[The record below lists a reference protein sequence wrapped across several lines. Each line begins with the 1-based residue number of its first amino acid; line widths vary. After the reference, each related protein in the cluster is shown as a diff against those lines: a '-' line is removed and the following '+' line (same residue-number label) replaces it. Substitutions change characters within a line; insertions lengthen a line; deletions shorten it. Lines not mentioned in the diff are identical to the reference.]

1 MSRPSAVQGG
11 LLSLPTWLRRNLRML
26 YIGYVFATH
35 GMAALAVRLHL
46 FAPYAWLVYLF
57 QRERMSEELGVQLRR
72 ALERLGPTFIKF
84 GQMLSTRVDLLP
96 LDVIRELKKLQDA
109 VPPEPIEVV
118 HGVLERAF
126 KRPVGELFASF
137 DPRPVA
143 AASIAQVHFAVLHD
157 GREVAVKVR
166 RPQIERTIKAD
177 LEILRLLAR
186 LFDRHVPE
194 YRRLRAPRVV
204 EEFANTIRGELNLR
218 AEGAHASRFAAN
230 FARVEGVRVPEVLWD
245 YTHAEVLT
253 TERIH
258 GMPVDEK
265 ERLEAAGFSPLT
277 ICERAAVLFFHM
289 VFVDGYFH
297 ADMHPGN
304 IFIDEQGE
312 IVLVD
317 FGIVGRLDAAT
328 RRYLAE
334 MLIAFLREDYRRA
347 AEVHLEAGY
356 VPPETDISAF
366 EDALREVAIP
376 IFNRPLAE
384 ISIAELLLVM
394 FSVTERFHMETQPQ
408 LLLLQKTMVVIEG
421 VARELAD
428 DVNIWMLARPLVTR
442 WAAEHLGP
450 RARLEQAARDGRK
463 ALEGWMRLPERLAA
477 VQERGGAA
485 WRSGEGAAGHPLA
498 GGLVLFGGG
507 ICGGLFLAGGA
518 PWLLAIALIAAGGGL
533 WLGARTVE

>member
-1 MSRPSAVQGG
+1 MIAPPA
-11 LLSLPTWLRRNLRML
+11 WLRRNLRLL
-26 YIGYVFATH
+26 YIGYIFATH

-46 FAPYAWLVYLF
+46 FVPYAWLVYLF
-57 QRERMSEELGVQLRR
+57 QRERISSEQGVLLRR

-96 LDVIRELKKLQDA
+96 LELISELKKLQDA

-118 HGVLERAF
+118 HGVIARAF
-126 KRPVGELFASF
+126 KRPVSEVFASF
-137 DPRPVA
+137 DAEPVA

-166 RPQIERTIKAD
+166 RPQIDRTIMAD
-177 LEILRLLAR
+177 LAILELLAK

-230 FARVEGVRVPEVLWD
+230 FADVDGVEVPEVLWD
-245 YTHAEVLT
+245 YTHQEVLT

-258 GMPVDEK
+258 GMPIDEK
-265 ERLEAAGFSPLT
+265 ARMIEAGFTPLT

-304 IFIDEQGE
+304 IFLDRRGD

-317 FGIVGRLDAAT
+317 FGIVGRLDLTT

-334 MLIAFLREDYRRA
+334 MLIAFLHEDYRRA
-347 AEVHLEAGY
+347 AEVHVEAGY
-356 VPPETDISAF
+356 IPADTDLSAF

-394 FSVTERFHMETQPQ
+394 FAVTERFQMETQPQ

-442 WAAEHLGP
+442 WIADNLGP
-450 RARLEQAARDGRK
+450 KAKVEQMVRDGR
-463 ALEGWMRLPERLAA
+463 AGVEAWLALPERLEAWQRDRLEQ
-477 VQERGGAA
+477 QEYRGGGGQ
-485 WRSGEGAAGHPLA
+485 RIA
-498 GGLVLFGGG
+498 GGLVLLGAGVS
-507 ICGGLFLAGGA
+507 GGLYAAGGA
-518 PWLLAIALIAAGGGL
+518 LWLLPLALIGAGIGL
-533 WLGARTVE
+533 WMEERE

>member
-1 MSRPSAVQGG
+1 VISA
-11 LLSLPTWLRRNLRML
+11 PAWLRRNVRLL
-26 YIGYVFATH
+26 FIGYVFATH

-57 QRERMSEELGVQLRR
+57 QREQMSAEQGVLLRR

-96 LDVIRELKKLQDA
+96 LDMIHELKKLQDA
-109 VPPEPIEVV
+109 VPPESIETVHAVV
-118 HGVLERAF
+118 AHAF
-126 KRPVGELFASF
+126 KQPVEAVFAAF
-137 DPRPVA
+137 DNEPVA

-166 RPQIERTIKAD
+166 RPHIDRTIMAD
-177 LEILRLLAR
+177 LAILQLLAK

-230 FARVEGVRVPEVLWD
+230 FSDVDGVEVPEVLWD
-245 YTHAEVLT
+245 YTHQEVLT

-258 GMPVDEK
+258 GMSIDEK
-265 ERLEAAGFSPLT
+265 DQMMEAGFAPLK
-277 ICERAAVLFFHM
+277 ICERAAILFFHM
-289 VFVDGYFH
+289 VFIDGYFH

-304 IFIDEQGE
+304 IFIDRSGD

-317 FGIVGRLDAAT
+317 FGIVGRLDLST

-334 MLIAFLREDYRRA
+334 MLVAFLREDYRRA
-347 AEVHLEAGY
+347 AEIHVEAGY
-356 VPPETDISAF
+356 IPEDTDISAF

-376 IFNRPLAE
+376 IFNRPLAD

-394 FSVTERFHMETQPQ
+394 FAVTERFKMETQPQ

-442 WAAEHLGP
+442 WIADHLGP
-450 RARLEQAARDGRK
+450 KAKLETMINESRAGAEAWLKLPQKLESWQSDRCDAREEYRNN
-463 ALEGWMRLPERLAA
+463 
-477 VQERGGAA
+477 
-485 WRSGEGAAGHPLA
+485 SGQRMA
-498 GGLVLFGGG
+498 GGLVLIGAGVS
-507 ICGGLFLAGGA
+507 GGLYMAGGA
-518 PWLLAIALIAAGGGL
+518 VWLLPMAFITAGLGL
-533 WLGARTVE
+533 WMGSHD

>member
-1 MSRPSAVQGG
+1 MIAV
-11 LLSLPTWLRRNLRML
+11 PAWLRRNLRL
-26 YIGYVFATH
+26 IYIGYVLATH

-46 FAPYAWLVYLF
+46 FQPYAWLVYLF
-57 QRERMSEELGVQLRR
+57 QRERMSQEQGVQLRR

-96 LDVIRELKKLQDA
+96 LDITRELKKLQDA
-109 VPPEPIEVV
+109 VPPESIDAV
-118 HGVLERAF
+118 HGVVARAF
-126 KRPVGELFASF
+126 RRPVSEIFSQF
-137 DPRPVA
+137 DAKPVA
-143 AASIAQVHFAVLHD
+143 AASIAQVHFALLHD
-157 GREVAVKVR
+157 GSEVAVKVR
-166 RPQIERTIKAD
+166 RPGIDRTIEAD
-177 LEILRLLAR
+177 LAILRLLASM
-186 LFDRHVPE
+186 FDRHVPE

-204 EEFANTIRGELNLR
+204 EEFANSIRGELNLR
-218 AEGAHASRFAAN
+218 AEGAHASRFATN
-230 FARVEGVRVPEVLWD
+230 FTEVAGVEVPKVLWD

-258 GMPVDEK
+258 GLPIDER
-265 ERLEAAGFSPLT
+265 EQLIAAGLDPLK

-304 IFIDEQGE
+304 IFVDRGGD

-317 FGIVGRLDAAT
+317 FGIVGRLELST

-334 MLIAFLREDYRRA
+334 MLVAFLRGDYRRA
-347 AEVHLEAGY
+347 AEVHVEAGY
-356 VPPETDISAF
+356 VPMDTDVSAF

-394 FSVTERFHMETQPQ
+394 FAVTERFHMETQPQ

-428 DVNIWMLARPLVTR
+428 EVNIWMLARPLVTDWIR
-442 WAAEHLGP
+442 SHLGP
-450 RARLEQAARDGRK
+450 KARVERMAGDLRQGAEAWLQFPSQFEAWQKRVVDEQRDSASHSGHRF
-463 ALEGWMRLPERLAA
+463 A
-477 VQERGGAA
+477 GGVVLLGAGTGAGLYVAGGVA
-485 WRSGEGAAGHPLA
+485 WLLPLA
-498 GGLVLFGGG
+498 IIGAGLGF
-507 ICGGLFLAGGA
+507 
-518 PWLLAIALIAAGGGL
+518 WLNH
-533 WLGARTVE
+533 RD

>member
-1 MSRPSAVQGG
+1 MIITPA
-11 LLSLPTWLRRNLRML
+11 WLRRNLRL
-26 YIGYVFATH
+26 LFIGYIFTTH

-46 FAPYAWLVYLF
+46 FTPYAWLVYLF
-57 QRERMSEELGVQLRR
+57 QRERISSEQGVLLRR

-96 LDVIRELKKLQDA
+96 LDTIQELKKLQDA
-109 VPPEPIEVV
+109 VPPESIDVV
-118 HGVLERAF
+118 HGVIASAF
-126 KRPVGELFASF
+126 KRSVGEIFSQF
-137 DPRPVA
+137 DDEPVA
-143 AASIAQVHFAVLHD
+143 AASIAQVHFATLHD

-166 RPQIERTIKAD
+166 RPHIERTIEAD
-177 LEILRLLAR
+177 LAILRLLAR

-194 YRRLRAPRVV
+194 YRRLRAPRVI

-230 FARVEGVRVPEVLWD
+230 FADVAGVEVPDVLWD
-245 YTHAEVLT
+245 FTHKEVLT

-258 GMPVDEK
+258 GMSIDEK
-265 ERLEAAGFSPLT
+265 AKMVAAGFEPIA

-289 VFVDGYFH
+289 VFIDGYFH

-304 IFIDEQGE
+304 IFVDRSGD

-317 FGIVGRLDAAT
+317 FGIVGRLDLAT

-334 MLIAFLREDYRRA
+334 MLVAFLREDYRRA
-347 AEVHLEAGY
+347 AEVHVEAGY
-356 VPPETDISAF
+356 IPQDTDVSAF

-394 FSVTERFHMETQPQ
+394 FSVTERFKMETQPQ

-442 WAAEHLGP
+442 WISQNLGP
-450 RARLEQAARDGRK
+450 RAKVEQVVVDSRAAIDEWMQLPKQLVLWQQQQQEMQQRSSHGDGSI
-463 ALEGWMRLPERLAA
+463 AGNLVLLGAG
-477 VQERGGAA
+477 VSGGLY
-485 WRSGEGAAGHPLA
+485 LA
-498 GGLVLFGGG
+498 GGVVWLLPMALFGVGV
-507 ICGGLFLAGGA
+507 
-518 PWLLAIALIAAGGGL
+518 GL
-533 WLGARTVE
+533 WMQSRGV

>member
-1 MSRPSAVQGG
+1 MPA
-11 LLSLPTWLRRNLRML
+11 WLRRNLRLL

-57 QRERMSEELGVQLRR
+57 QRERMSAEQGVQLRR

-96 LDVIRELKKLQDA
+96 LEIIRELKKLQDA

-118 HGVLERAF
+118 HGVLARAF
-126 KRPVGELFASF
+126 KQPAEEVFASF
-137 DPRPVA
+137 DPEPVA

-166 RPQIERTIKAD
+166 RPQIERTIMAD
-177 LEILRLLAR
+177 LDILRLLAR

-194 YRRLRAPRVV
+194 YRRLKAPRVV

-230 FARVEGVRVPEVLWD
+230 FAKVEGVRVPEVLWD
-245 YTHAEVLT
+245 FTHAEVLT

-258 GMPVDEK
+258 GTPIDER
-265 ERLEAAGFSPLT
+265 ERLLQAGFAPLQL
-277 ICERAAVLFFHM
+277 CERAAVLFFHM

-304 IFIDEQGE
+304 IFIDRDGD

-317 FGIVGRLDAAT
+317 FGIVGRLDTAT

-334 MLIAFLREDYRRA
+334 MLLAFLREDYRRA
-347 AEVHLEAGY
+347 AEVHVEAGY
-356 VPPETDISAF
+356 VPANTDISAF

-421 VARELAD
+421 VARELAE

-442 WAAEHLGP
+442 WIAEHLGP
-450 RARLEQAARDGRK
+450 KARLEQAVREGRSS
-463 ALEGWMRLPERLAA
+463 LEAWMRLPEKLEAWQEQ
-477 VQERGGAA
+477 QERWHEQDERGAYPILGGA
-485 WRSGEGAAGHPLA
+485 LMI
-498 GGLVLFGGG
+498 GGG
-507 ICGGLFLAGGA
+507 VCGGLFLATG
-518 PWLLAIALIAAGGGL
+518 GGGL
-533 WLGARTVE
+533 LAAALLATGGGIWLSCRD